1 MLRHFLWIP
10 VLVLLIARCGG
21 SSLPEP
27 SSAAYIET
35 VSAFYNGVAAME
47 VGEDLRAEAK
57 LTLVTEL
64 APDEPAAWANLA
76 LMALRRNELDKARTL
91 LAKALELNETSSRIL
106 QLAAAAE
113 LVDGPTDAGIDYLR
127 RAVANDSTN
136 LKAVYTLFGL
146 LEGEG
151 EEAVRMLALV
161 EAQVPENMVVLLD
174 QAQRA
179 IDAGTETDPMFDAMS
194 NRTVWGEL
202 VVEQIKALRTA
213 ADSGDVQGATMQ
225 LAFLRNVL
233 LSEPV
238 YRQDLAVVRVPIE
251 RIGDPVTNL
260 ERLTA
265 PTAAPSPPD
274 LAMDFVPERF
284 MSTALPPQSWVSAIA
299 LGNDALPA
307 VFFADAESLRTLRDE
322 AWASPQIEGPRAAA
336 GIDYDFDFRMDL
348 VLAGSGG
355 LRLIRQDSTEQ
366 FADVTATLGL
376 PPEITLAAYSGV
388 WVADVDLEG
397 DVDLILGVPGGAT
410 RALRN
415 NGDGTF
421 APAPWFAE
429 VRNLTDF
436 VWADLDSDGDP
447 DASMLDGDGQLHI
460 MGNERQGRFLP
471 MPVPNGEAAVLAITA
486 TDSNSDGTMDLL
498 LLRQDGEVS
507 RITHGHTY
515 RVEGLVSWNAPESE
529 AQLHVADLDNNGG
542 VDIIVATPAQAYVW
556 LQDETYAFK
565 ALTQEIRTQV
575 FALSAIRDAGQLD
588 LIGLDSERQPVRVAV
603 YPTMNYHWKQI
614 RPRAAQA
621 VGDQRINSFGI
632 GGEVELR
639 AGLLYQKQPIAQP
652 VIHFGLGHN
661 ALADVARIT
670 WPNGSVQAEFD
681 LLSDQVVSAQQRLK
695 GSCPWLFTWDGE
707 QMAFVTDFI
716 WRSPLGLRINA
727 QETAG
732 IMTTEDW
739 VKIRGNQLQPKD
751 GRYDVR
757 ITAELWETHFFDH
770 VALMVVDH
778 PIGTEIHVDE
788 RFAFPPPE
796 LKVYVTGESRPVA
809 GAWDDMGRDVVED
822 IRVTDERYLDF
833 FGRGDYQG
841 ITRPHFV
848 EIALHEDVVPDTWL
862 VARGWIRPT
871 DSSIN
876 VAISQ
881 GQHSPPQGL
890 RLDALQPDSTWQ
902 TVHANLGFPSGK
914 SKTILI
920 DLQPAFA
927 QGAPTKLRLHT
938 NLEIYWDALFTAP
951 KSAERIRM
959 ERLIPETADLRYRG
973 YSLVREANRSSPEL
987 PTYDSLSGT
996 AQVWRDLV
1004 GYYTRFG
1011 DVNPLL
1017 ESVDD
1022 RYVIMNAGDEL
1033 ALTFEEAG
1041 PLRDGWVRD
1050 FVLIGDGWV
1059 KDGDYNT
1066 TFSTTLRPLPS
1077 HDQPNYN
1084 TPPGALSDDPVYQRY
1099 PWDWYEYHTRYV
1111 TPEHFARGI
1120 SFR

>member
-1 MLRHFLWIP
+1 MLHRSIWIP
-10 VLVLLIARCGG
+10 VFVLLLARCGG
-21 SSLPEP
+21 SGLPEP
-27 SSAAYIET
+27 GSDDYLEA

-47 VGEDLRAEAK
+47 VGEELRAEAK
-57 LTLVTEL
+57 LTLVTDL
-64 APDEPAAWANLA
+64 APDEPTAWANRA
-76 LMALRRNELDKARTL
+76 LLALRRNEFAEAREH
-91 LAKALELNETSSRIL
+91 LATALEKNDSSSPVL
-106 QLAAAAE
+106 QLAAAAAFVE
-113 LVDGPTDAGIDYLR
+113 GRTDAGVKYLR
-127 RAVANDSTN
+127 RAVASDSTN
-136 LKAVYTLFGL
+136 VKAVYALFSA

-151 EEAVRMLALV
+151 DEAMRLLAQLDVLV
-161 EAQVPENMVVLLD
+161 PGNMVVLLD
-174 QAQRA
+174 QAQQA
-179 IDAGTETDPMFDAMS
+179 VNQGGITDALLEAM
-194 NRTVWGEL
+194 NTRTIWGEQVAGQL
-202 VVEQIKALRTA
+202 EALRA
-213 ADSGDVQGATMQ
+213 ATESNDPRGVTMQ

-238 YRQDLAVVRVPIE
+238 YRQDLATLRVPIE
-251 RIGDPVTNL
+251 QVGDPLTHF
-260 ERLTA
+260 ERLAMPVAT
-265 PTAAPSPPD
+265 PSPPD
-274 LAMDFVPERF
+274 VEMEFVMERF
-284 MSTALPPQSWVSAIA
+284 VSTAMPPQSWISTIA

-307 VFFADAESLRTLRDE
+307 IFFADADSLRTLREE
-322 AWASPQIEGPRAAA
+322 AWASPQAAGIHA
-336 GIDYDFDFRMDL
+336 AVGIDYDFDFRMDL
-348 VLAGSGG
+348 VLAGARG
-355 LRLIRQDSTEQ
+355 LRLVRQDSTEQ

-376 PPEITLAAYSGV
+376 APAVTNARYSGV

-397 DVDLILGVPGGAT
+397 DVDLVLGVPGGAVRT
-410 RALRN
+410 LRN
-415 NGDGTF
+415 NGDGSFT
-421 APAPWFAE
+421 PATWFPE
-429 VRNLTDF
+429 VPDLTGF

-447 DASMLDGDGQLHI
+447 DAVMIDGKGQLHI
-460 MGNERQGRFLP
+460 MGNERQGRFIP
-471 MPVPNGEAAVLAITA
+471 IPVPAETSAALAITA
-486 TDSNSDGTMDLL
+486 TDSNSDGKMDLL
-498 LLRQDGEVS
+498 VLRQDGEVW
-507 RITHGHTY
+507 RFTLGHPMTLE
-515 RVEGLVSWNAPESE
+515 RLVSWNAPEPE

-542 VDIIVATPAQAYVW
+542 VDLIVATPTQAHIW
-556 LQDETYAFK
+556 LQNEAYAFQ
-565 ALTQEIRTQV
+565 ALPQAIPIHV

-588 LIGLDSERQPVRVAV
+588 LIGLDSEQQPARVAV

-639 AGLLYQKQPIAQP
+639 AGLLYQKQRITQP
-652 VIHFGLGHN
+652 VVHFGLGNN

-695 GSCPWLFTWDGE
+695 GSCPWLFTWNGDR
-707 QMAFVTDFI
+707 MVFVTDFI

-739 VKIRGNQLQPKD
+739 VKIRGDQLQPKD

-757 ITAELWETHFFDH
+757 ITGELWETHFFDY

-778 PIGTEIHVDE
+778 PVGTEIYVDE

-796 LKVYVTGESRPVA
+796 LKVHVTGESRPVA
-809 GAWDDMGRDVVED
+809 GAWDDTGREVTAD
-822 IRVTDERYLDF
+822 ILAIDERYLDF

-841 ITRPHFV
+841 ITREHFV
-848 EIALHEDVVPDTWL
+848 EFALQDDMSPESWL
-862 VARGWIRPT
+862 LARGWIRPT

-876 VAISQ
+876 VAISH
-881 GQHSPPQGL
+881 GKHMPPQGL
-890 RLDALQPDSTWQ
+890 RLDALQPDGTWQ

-927 QGAPTKLRLHT
+927 HGTPSRLRLHT
-938 NLEIYWDALFTAP
+938 NMEIYWDALHTAP
-951 KSAERIRM
+951 KSSAQPRIERIV
-959 ERLIPETADLRYRG
+959 PATADLRYRG
-973 YSLVREANRSSPEL
+973 YSVVREADRSSPEL
-987 PTYDSLSGT
+987 PAYDTLNGT
-996 AQVWRDLV
+996 AQIWRDLV

-1033 ALTFEEAG
+1033 ALTFGEVEAAAEG
-1041 PLRDGWVRD
+1041 WIRDY
-1050 FVLIGDGWV
+1050 VLIGDGWV

-1066 TFSTTLRPLPS
+1066 TFSTTLRPLPA
-1077 HDQPNYN
+1077 HDQPTYN
-1084 TPPGALSDDPVYQRY
+1084 MPPGALEDDPVYQRY
-1099 PWDWYEYHTRYV
+1099 PWDWYEYHTRFV
-1111 TPEHFARGI
+1111 TPGHFSSGI